1 MDERAAPQAA
11 AGSGQPRTGWV
22 CNECR
27 QPVTVTGGDPG
38 TVGTVLHRG
47 EQNEG
52 DVGHV
57 AAPIETALARRDM
70 P

>member
-11 AGSGQPRTGWV
+11 ARDGQPRTGRA

-27 QPVTVTGGDPG
+27 QPVTVTGGDPE
-38 TVGTVLHRG
+38 TVGTVPRHG
-47 EQNEG
+47 ERNEG

-57 AAPIETALARRDM
+57 AAPVAAALVRD
-70 P
+70 PG